1 MQFTVDTCPSFLVIS
16 ALAIEIRKGVSQA
29 MQVILREDIE
39 KLGKIGDLVKV
50 KEGFGRNFLIPK
62 KKAIEATP
70 KNVKAMD
77 HAKKMVADRLR
88 KLKKEAA
95 ADAENIK
102 ALALT
107 IKAKV
112 GEEGKLFGSVT
123 SMDIAEAAAAQGV
136 RIDKRKIQL
145 EEPIKRVGEFAVPV
159 KLHADVTADLK
170 VTVIAEEQ

>member
-1 MQFTVDTCPSFLVIS
+1 
-16 ALAIEIRKGVSQA
+16 
-29 MQVILREDIE
+29 MQVILREDID

-50 KEGFGRNFLIPK
+50 ADGYARNFLVPK

-70 KNVKAMD
+70 DNLRAMD

-95 ADAENIK
+95 AEADQIK
-102 ALALT
+102 GLAVT

-123 SMDIAEAAAAQGV
+123 SMDIAEAARARGV
-136 RIDKRKIQL
+136 NIDKRKIAL
-145 EEPIKRVGEFAVPV
+145 EEPIKRTGDYTVTV
-159 KLHADVTADLK
+159 KLHADVTADFK
-170 VTVIAEEQ
+170 VSVVAEE

>member
-1 MQFTVDTCPSFLVIS
+1 
-16 ALAIEIRKGVSQA
+16 
-29 MQVILREDIE
+29 MQVILREEIE

-50 KEGFGRNFLIPK
+50 KEGFGRNYLIPM

-77 HAKKMVADRLR
+77 HARKMVADRLR
-88 KLKKEAA
+88 KVKKESA

-123 SMDIAEAAAAQGV
+123 SMDIAEAAAAKGV
-136 RIDKRKIQL
+136 KIDKRKIVM
-145 EEPIKRVGEFAVPV
+145 EEAIKRLGDFTVQV
-159 KLHADVTADLK
+159 KLPADVTADLK
-170 VTVIAEEQ
+170 VSVIAEE

>member
-1 MQFTVDTCPSFLVIS
+1 
-16 ALAIEIRKGVSQA
+16 

-50 KEGFGRNFLIPK
+50 KDGFGRNFLIPK

-77 HAKKMVADRLR
+77 HAKKMVSDRLR

-102 ALALT
+102 ALSLT

-123 SMDIAEAAAAQGV
+123 TMDIAEAAAAQGV
-136 RIDKRKIQL
+136 KIDKRKIHL
-145 EEPIKRVGEFAVPV
+145 EEPIKRLGEFTVSV
-159 KLHADVTADLK
+159 KLHADVAVDLK
-170 VTVIAEEQ
+170 VSVIAEE

>member
-1 MQFTVDTCPSFLVIS
+1 
-16 ALAIEIRKGVSQA
+16 

-39 KLGKIGDLVKV
+39 KIGKIGDLVKV
-50 KEGFGRNFLIPK
+50 KDGFGRNFLIPT

-70 KNVKAMD
+70 KNVKAME

-102 ALALT
+102 ALSLT
-107 IKAKV
+107 IKAKA

-136 RIDKRKIQL
+136 RIDKRRIQL
-145 EEPIKRVGEFAVPV
+145 EEPIKRVGEFTVSV
-159 KLHADVTADLK
+159 KLHADVAADLK
-170 VTVIAEEQ
+170 VTVVAEEQ

>member
-1 MQFTVDTCPSFLVIS
+1 
-16 ALAIEIRKGVSQA
+16 
-29 MQVILREDIE
+29 MQVILREDID

-50 KEGFGRNFLIPK
+50 ADGYARNYLVPG

-70 KNVKAMD
+70 DNVHAME

-95 ADAENIK
+95 ADADQIK
-102 ALALT
+102 GLSIE

-123 SMDIAEAAAAQGV
+123 PMDIIEAAKAKGV
-136 RIDKRKIQL
+136 TIDKRKIVL
-145 EEPIKRVGEFAVPV
+145 EEPIKRVGEYTITV
-159 KLHADVTADLK
+159 KLHADVTADFK
-170 VTVIAEEQ
+170 VSVTAAE